1 MGTRQYLLMISN
13 VLLDLTK
20 AEETGIGFLVLSVF
34 VSLFFFSLSI
44 FLTHFLSVFYKY
56 VREIINFSNMEVGLR
71 SGEAQNIR
79 VVMIQAINLHFLS
92 CSPRLLFPLL
102 PLSPITSLISG
113 QASHSEEECNRLL
126 QWSSCHS
133 PGFFSSF
140 SCSLFP
146 MLLTTWK
153 SSLANHFLA
162 FHWFHGEIWGSPSAS
177 ARLITI
183 IASNVC
189 FGISHHSMH
198 LLGR

>member
-1 MGTRQYLLMISN
+1 MFYLIWQKQKKQE
-13 VLLDLTK
+13 LDSWSCL
-20 AEETGIGFLVLSVF
+20 FLSLS
-34 VSLFFFSLSI
+34 FFSLSI

-56 VREIINFSNMEVGLR
+56 IREIINFSNMEVGLR
-71 SGEAQNIR
+71 SGEAQNIKSGYDTGYKSS
-79 VVMIQAINLHFLS
+79 LS
-92 CSPRLLFPLL
+92 VLLPSASISLL

-189 FGISHHSMH
+189 FSISHHSMH